1 MPHSPLRIGLLVYPG
16 CMPAGLLAF
25 ADLMHAASLLGGKL
39 TTCLVGLDAGP
50 VRCAH
55 GLVLDAELRL
65 ADAEID
71 ALLLP
76 GFWATSLEQI
86 DATLAQ
92 HRGLIDALV
101 ARPASL
107 QLWSYCDGIAF
118 VAAAGRLNGKPAT
131 GTWWMLP
138 WFEQHYPKV
147 NWQLESP
154 LVSDDTRI
162 TASGVHG
169 YLAIAE
175 HVVAHSLGA
184 DAYATLARL
193 MVLPQPE
200 RRHPVFTR
208 VDLLS
213 QRDAL
218 LQKLRHWVRRLPA
231 HALSVAALAERLAM
245 SERTLAR
252 KVAAATG
259 DTAANFIRAVKLHQL
274 AERLAASQ
282 KPASS
287 ISDDLGFSSDAVM
300 RRMFRQLTGLTP
312 NAYRQH
318 YGHPS
323 SKVERTL
330 AGSAMP
336 PALRT
341 PRGFV
346 TGNSGHGSGSA

>member
-1 MPHSPLRIGLLVYPG
+1 MPPSPLRIGLLVYPG

-25 ADLMHAASLLGGKL
+25 ADLIHAASLLGGQL

-55 GLVLDAELRL
+55 GLVLDAEQRL
-65 ADAEID
+65 ADAQID

-86 DATLAQ
+86 DATMAQ
-92 HRGLIDALV
+92 HGALV
-101 ARPASL
+101 AALAARPATL
-107 QLWSYCDGIAF
+107 QLWSYCDGVAF
-118 VAAAGRLNGKPAT
+118 VAAAGRLDGRQAT

-147 NWQLESP
+147 DWQLALP
-154 LVSDDTRI
+154 LVSDDARI

-175 HVVAHSLGA
+175 QVIEHRLGA
-184 DAYATLARL
+184 DAYATLTRL

-200 RRHPVFTR
+200 RRHPVFAR
-208 VDLLS
+208 VDVLS

-231 HALSVAALAERLAM
+231 NTLSVALLAGRLAM

-252 KVAAATG
+252 KVATATG

-274 AERLAASQ
+274 AERLTTSQ

-318 YGHPS
+318 YG
-323 SKVERTL
+323 RTSL
-330 AGSAMP
+330 AAGPTRAQKSYK
-336 PALRT
+336 RET
-341 PRGFV
+341 
-346 TGNSGHGSGSA
+346 